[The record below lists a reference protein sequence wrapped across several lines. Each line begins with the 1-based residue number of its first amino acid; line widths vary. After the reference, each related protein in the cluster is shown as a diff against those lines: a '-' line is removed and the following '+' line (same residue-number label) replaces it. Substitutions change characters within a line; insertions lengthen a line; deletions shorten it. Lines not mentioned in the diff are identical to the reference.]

1 MKKNNAIS
9 ILTGYE
15 GSGAGR
21 RFRALELRGV
31 ARTRLRRISTGRVMR
46 TVSSI
51 FRRFACTATRTY
63 GGFFLT
69 FGLATL
75 ILHFAKGNFSADG
88 MNISSLVAGTL
99 CALLSIP
106 LLLSDK
112 PIATALQDFALTDF
126 ILHEFLSV
134 KRTHCDP
141 GEPFYDAWLAVPLGA
156 ALAAAGFFLPVGV
169 VLGAVGAL
177 ALLSLSVVSPELPL
191 ILSVI
196 YAPFAFIGG
205 YGYVAFQI
213 LILLTVF
220 SYFRKVA
227 VGKRSCVFEQYD
239 LILLIIALLVSLS
252 GIVNR
257 GDGSLRT
264 AFLTVTV
271 MLAYVPVS
279 NMISNRRIADR
290 IILAVAVSSFAV
302 SAAAICGYILDS
314 LNVTLPGVLYRVF
327 PDMTPYLKSITFAAY
342 IVVSSL
348 LTLSRISSRRGA
360 GERLLFILIFLIQ
373 LTALAL
379 TSRYYVAAVLL
390 LSLLAFPLLRLRR
403 LCGAALAVLSLV
415 PVVGFLLP
423 DSATGR
429 ILDALGLPTGL
440 ISGRVEL
447 IKNSLSMISGKGIF
461 FGVGIGSGAFS
472 AEYAN
477 RFGTEATS
485 AGNLLVGTA
494 CEAGAIAAV
503 MLALLFIAR
512 AVHATAYRRYTLISS
527 VGDIFSA
534 SCASLLS
541 FFALGIWGFTFRE
554 PMMFFMFILTFG
566 IGSAV
571 LRISKKEYDDHHIY
585 SVEDMS
591 PDSATVDITLD

>member
-15 GSGAGR
+15 GSGTGKK
-21 RFRALELRGV
+21 FRSVELRGV
-31 ARTRLRRISTGRVMR
+31 AHKKLRKISNARVMR
-46 TVSSI
+46 TISSI
-51 FRRFACTATRTY
+51 FRRFACTAARTY

-106 LLLSDK
+106 LLLCDK

-134 KRTHCDP
+134 KRTHCNP

-205 YGYVAFQI
+205 YGYTAFQI

-220 SYFRKVA
+220 SYLRKVA

-239 LILLIIALLVSLS
+239 FILLIIAVFVSLS
-252 GIVNR
+252 GLVNR
-257 GDGSLRT
+257 ANGSLRS
-264 AFLTVTV
+264 AFLIVTI

-290 IILAVAVSSFAV
+290 VIAAVAVSSFAV
-302 SAAAICGYILDS
+302 SSAAICGYILDS
-314 LNVTLPGVLYRVF
+314 LGVALPDVIYRIL
-327 PDMTPYLKSITFAAY
+327 PDMTPYLKSTTLAAY
-342 IVVSSL
+342 IAVSSL

-379 TSRYYVAAVLL
+379 TFRYYVAAVLL

-403 LCGAALAVLSLV
+403 LSGASLAALSLV
-415 PVVGFLLP
+415 PAVVFLLP
-423 DSATGR
+423 DSATGK
-429 ILDALGLPTGL
+429 ILGAIGLPTGM
-440 ISGRVEL
+440 ISGQEEL
-447 IKNSLSMISGKGIF
+447 IKNSLSMISGGRTF
-461 FGVGIGSGAFS
+461 VGVGIGSGAFS
-472 AEYAN
+472 AEYAK
-477 RFGTEATS
+477 RFGAEATS
-485 AGNLLVGTA
+485 AGNLLVGIA
-494 CEAGAIAAV
+494 CEAGVIAAV

-512 AVHATAYRRYTLISS
+512 ACHTSAYRRYTLISS
-527 VGDIFSA
+527 VGDILSA

-541 FFALGIWGFTFRE
+541 FFALGIWGFAFRE

-585 SVEDMS
+585 SGEDMS
-591 PDSATVDITLD
+591 PDSATADITLD